1 MTAVSG
7 ARGARGLPQPSDT
20 ALSEEAI
27 QRRVGGRIRDLRVAL
42 GLTATDLAARAGIS
56 QGQLSKIETGKA
68 TLSIRTLARLCEV
81 LDRPLSYLFQSEREA
96 PRMLG
101 VVGTLHTVEGPE
113 SRGVRG
119 FADEVARRTGG
130 RLSLMP
136 LRASQLGSASEQ
148 VRQLRDGLI
157 DVFVEDLAL
166 YERIAPALRF
176 LALPGTFADDGH
188 LARFLAAPLVAE
200 GARAALRAEGIHLLN
215 ARWNWR
221 RGVESVLA
229 SRRPIF
235 EPEDL
240 AGLRTRVQDIPVLG
254 AFWREMGAEPVVVPW
269 ADVKGAL
276 ERGEVDAVSTHRAH
290 LWPLGFCEHAR
301 YVTCL
306 DDVRPVLAV
315 AMNAVKFQALPPDV
329 QSAVI
334 EACDAAG
341 DAFTE
346 MVTRA
351 EDENERLN
359 AARYRAAYI
368 RVALEPWRVRV
379 AEARGR
385 LLERGELPREVW
397 SEIEAL
403 RRAPARDTE
412 P

>member
-1 MTAVSG
+1 MMVTS
-7 ARGARGLPQPSDT
+7 RPPET

-27 QRRVGGRIRDLRVAL
+27 QRRVGSRVRDLRVAWR
-42 GLTATDLAARAGIS
+42 LTASELAARAGIS

-68 TLSIRTLARLCEV
+68 TLSIGTLARLCEV

-113 SRGVRG
+113 SQGVRW

-130 RLSLMP
+130 GLSLMP
-136 LRASQLGSASEQ
+136 LRASQLGSAREQ

-166 YERIAPALRF
+166 YEGIAPALQF
-176 LALPGTFADDGH
+176 LALPGAFADEGH

-215 ARWNWR
+215 RGWNWR

-235 EPEDL
+235 DPMDL
-240 AGLRTRVQDIPVLG
+240 AGLRVRVQDVPVVA
-254 AFWREMGAEPVVVPW
+254 AFWREMGAVPIVVPW
-269 ADVKGAL
+269 PDVKGAL
-276 ERGEVDAVSTHRAH
+276 ERGEVDAVPTQKSH

-306 DDVRPVLAV
+306 DDVRPVLGV
-315 AMNAVKFQALPPDV
+315 GMNAVKFQALSPDV
-329 QSAVI
+329 QSALI

-351 EDENERLN
+351 EEENERMN
-359 AARYRAAYI
+359 VARYRAAYI
-368 RVALEPWRVRV
+368 RVALEPWRERL
-379 AEARGR
+379 AAARGR
-385 LLERGELPREVW
+385 LLERGELPREVFR
-397 SEIEAL
+397 EIERL
-403 RRAPARDTE
+403 RDPSAQATE